1 MNCTAAEK
9 DLKTRFEGIYE
20 RGQLPVIKGIEHHVF
35 GSDYGANSWTTR
47 AEADDICQLL
57 ELRSGHQ
64 LLDVGAGSGWPGLYM
79 AKQSGCDVV
88 LVDLPRAALGMA
100 VDRAVQ
106 DQLSDRSWASVADAA
121 RLPFGKAVF
130 DAVSHS
136 DILCCL
142 PRKRETLT
150 SCRMVLRPG
159 GRMVFTVVALSPDLS
174 AAETVR
180 AIECGPEFVESTVAY
195 AELLEQTGWKI
206 LEYRDLTPEG
216 ARLCQQLSK
225 IDQERKEELLDAI
238 GQDDFEERQ
247 TVWQSRLDAFD
258 EGLLRRE
265 FFVVTPLIS

>member
-9 DLKTRFEGIYE
+9 DQKKRFEGIYE
-20 RGQLPVIKGIEHHVF
+20 RGQLPVIKDIERRVF

-57 ELRSGHQ
+57 ELRSGHR

-88 LVDLPRAALGMA
+88 LVDLPRAALEVA

-106 DQLSDRSWASVADAA
+106 DQIGDRSWASVADSAS
-121 RLPFGKAVF
+121 LPFDQAIF

-142 PRKRETLT
+142 PRKRETLA
-150 SCRMVLRPG
+150 SCRAVLRPG
-159 GRMVFTVVALSPDLS
+159 GRMAFTVVALSPDLS
-174 AAETVR
+174 TAETVR
-180 AIECGPEFVESTVAY
+180 AIESGPEFVDSTVGY
-195 AELLEQTGWKI
+195 AELLEQTGWRI
-206 LEYRDLTPEG
+206 LEYRDLTPEC
-216 ARLCQQLSK
+216 ARLCRQLSK
-225 IDQERKEELLDAI
+225 SDQERKEELLKAI
-238 GQDDFEERQ
+238 GQEAFEERQ
-247 TVWQSRLDAFD
+247 TDWQLRLDAFA

-265 FFVVTPLIS
+265 LFFVTPAV

>member
-9 DLKTRFEGIYE
+9 DQKKRFEGIYE
-20 RGQLPVIKGIEHHVF
+20 RAQLPVIKDIERRVF

-57 ELRSGHQ
+57 ELRSGHR

-88 LVDLPRAALGMA
+88 LVDMPRAALGMA

-106 DQLSDRSWASVADAA
+106 DQLSNRSWASVADAA
-121 RLPFGKAVF
+121 SLPFGNTVF

-142 PRKRETLT
+142 SRKRETLV
-150 SCRMVLRPG
+150 SCRAVLRPG
-159 GRMVFTVVALSPDLS
+159 RRMAFTVVALSPGLS
-174 AAETVR
+174 TVDTLR
-180 AIECGPEFVESTVAY
+180 AIESGPEFVDSPVGY
-195 AELLEQTGWKI
+195 AELLEQTGWRI
-206 LEYRDLTPEG
+206 LEYRDLTPEC
-216 ARLCQQLSK
+216 ARLCRQLSK
-225 IDQERKEELLDAI
+225 SDQERKEDLLAAI
-238 GQDDFEERQ
+238 GQDGFEERQ
-247 TVWQSRLDAFD
+247 TIWQSRLEAIA

-265 FFVVTPLIS
+265 FFVATPFD